1 MRPCILAPNFAADS
15 GDLCALD
22 CQILKEDNYEMS
34 QNLYPH
40 LIAFHNVLRWVV
52 LVAALIA
59 IFVALSGW
67 AGGKPTNQNL
77 MRFSLIYVIAID
89 IEFLTGL
96 LLYFG
101 ASPITRDALANMG
114 EAMKSQQSRFFTVEH
129 TVLML
134 LAVICAHVGGALAR
148 KGRTALMKYRGA
160 AIAYVISLLLILS
173 GIPWWRPLLRL
184 GS

>member
-1 MRPCILAPNFAADS
+1 
-15 GDLCALD
+15 
-22 CQILKEDNYEMS
+22 
-34 QNLYPH
+34 
-40 LIAFHNVLRWVV
+40 
-52 LVAALIA
+52 
-59 IFVALSGW
+59 
-67 AGGKPTNQNL
+67 

-89 IEFLTGL
+89 IEFLTGPVL
-96 LLYFG
+96 FFG
-101 ASPITRDALANMG
+101 ASPITREALANMG

-134 LAVICAHVGGALAR
+134 LAVICAHVGGALVR
-148 KGRTALMKYRGA
+148 KGRTQLMKYRGA

>member
-1 MRPCILAPNFAADS
+1 MGCARGCADCN
-15 GDLCALD
+15 LCR
-22 CQILKEDNYEMS
+22 
-34 QNLYPH
+34 
-40 LIAFHNVLRWVV
+40 V
-52 LVAALIA
+52 
-59 IFVALSGW
+59 SGW
-67 AGGKPTNQNL
+67 SGGKPTNQDL

-89 IEFLTGL
+89 IEFLTGPVL
-96 LLYFG
+96 FFG
-101 ASPITRDALANMG
+101 ASPITREALANMG

-134 LAVICAHVGGALAR
+134 LAVICAHVGGALVR
-148 KGRTALMKYRGA
+148 KGRTQLMKYRGA